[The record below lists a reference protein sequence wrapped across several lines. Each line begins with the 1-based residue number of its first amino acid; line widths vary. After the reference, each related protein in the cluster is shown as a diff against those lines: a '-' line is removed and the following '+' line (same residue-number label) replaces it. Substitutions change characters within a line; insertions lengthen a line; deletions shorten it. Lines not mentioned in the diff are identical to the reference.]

1 MSKIF
6 IKEIVLSSFG
16 FLKGIAAKFLGERF
30 DEFLLRV
37 LFFSL
42 FEAWDN
48 WR

>member
-37 LFFSL
+37 SL